1 MQPREPASYLH
12 APAQNVTVPDHAAI
26 AGVLD
31 EHEASA
37 AGALLAR
44 AFFDD
49 PLTTHLFPDES
60 QRARDAPEM
69 FDVLARY
76 DILFGAVDRLGDFDA
91 VATWLM
97 PGEIAETPEKLAQA
111 GFDQLANKIGTAPLE
126 RLGAFYS
133 VVEEAHMRAAPE
145 PHWYLRLLGV
155 DPGRQRRGLGGLLL
169 AYGLARADES
179 GRPCFLETFAERNVP
194 FYLRHGFQLVLDEV
208 EPNSG
213 IRYWGFHRP
222 ALG

>member
-1 MQPREPASYLH
+1 MQPGDPASH
-12 APAQNVTVPDHAAI
+12 RARATAQNVAVPDPAAI
-26 AGVLD
+26 AGVL
-31 EHEASA
+31 EREASA

-49 PLTTHLFPDES
+49 PLTAHLFPDES
-60 QRARDAPEM
+60 ERARDAPEM
-69 FDVLARY
+69 FGVLARY
-76 DILFGAVDRLGDFDA
+76 DILFGRVDRVGDFDA

-97 PGEIAETPEKLAQA
+97 PGEIAESAEKLAQA

-126 RLGAFYS
+126 RLEAFYS

-155 DPGRQRRGLGGLLL
+155 DPGRQRQGLGGLLL

-213 IRYWGFHRP
+213 IRYWGLHRP

>member
-1 MQPREPASYLH
+1 
-12 APAQNVTVPDHAAI
+12 V
-26 AGVLD
+26 GVR

-37 AGALLAR
+37 AGAVLAR

-49 PLTTHLFPDES
+49 PLTTHLFPDEG
-60 QRARDAPEM
+60 QRARDAPEL

-76 DILFGAVDRLGDFDA
+76 DILFGRVDRLGDFDA

-97 PGEIAETPEKLAQA
+97 PGEIAETPENLAEA
-111 GFDQLANKIGTAPLE
+111 GFDQLASKVGIEPLE
-126 RLGAFYS
+126 RLEAVYS
-133 VVEEAHMRAAPE
+133 VVEEAHKRAAPK

-155 DPGRQRRGLGGLLL
+155 DPGQQGRGLGGSLL

-179 GRPCFLETFAERNVP
+179 GHPCFLETFAERNVP
-194 FYLRHGFQLVLDEV
+194 FYLRHGFQLVLDDV

-213 IRYWGFHRP
+213 IRYWGFHRL

>member
-1 MQPREPASYLH
+1 VEVADPG
-12 APAQNVTVPDHAAI
+12 AI
-26 AGVLD
+26 VGVL

-37 AGALLAR
+37 VGAVLAR

-49 PLTTHLFPDES
+49 PLNTHLFPDEGK
-60 QRARDAPEM
+60 RARDAPEM
-69 FDVLARY
+69 FEVLARY
-76 DILFGAVDRLGDFDA
+76 DILFGRVDRLGECDA

-111 GFDQLANKIGTAPLE
+111 GFDQLARKVGIVPLE
-126 RLGAFYS
+126 RLEAFYS
-133 VVEEAHMRAAPE
+133 VVEDAHMRAAQE

-155 DPGRQRRGLGGLLL
+155 DPGLQGRRLGGLLL
-169 AYGLARADES
+169 AHGLARADES
-179 GRPCFLETFAERNVP
+179 GHPSFLETFAQRNVP

-222 ALG
+222 ALR